1 MTKFDGAAFGR
12 EIVTAVR
19 EFLERE
25 VTPLKARIA
34 ELEAHQVKYS
44 GDYQNG
50 KVYRPGELTSHSGSL
65 WHCEA
70 TTVSKP
76 GADASWKL
84 CVKAG
89 TFSK

>member
-44 GDYQNG
+44 GVYQNG
-50 KVYRPGELTSHSGSL
+50 KVYRPG
-65 WHCEA
+65 A
-70 TTVSKP
+70 P
-76 GADASWKL
+76 GNCA
-84 CVKAG
+84 VKAG